1 MWEGLDSCNLEIAGK
16 NRKMYRVQTSDFT
29 ERLEGGAMQTWF
41 WSHQVE
47 IETDG
52 KVSRDH
58 EQVKGE
64 VACVVN
70 RSDPIP
76 ICLAPSDSI
85 KQTQ

>member
-1 MWEGLDSCNLEIAGK
+1 MH
-16 NRKMYRVQTSDFT
+16 RVQTSDFT
-29 ERLEGGAMQTWF
+29 ERLEGGDMQTWF

-47 IETDG
+47 IETDS
-52 KVSRDH
+52 KAHKDH

-70 RSDPIP
+70 RSAPISV
-76 ICLAPSDSI
+76 CLVPSNSL